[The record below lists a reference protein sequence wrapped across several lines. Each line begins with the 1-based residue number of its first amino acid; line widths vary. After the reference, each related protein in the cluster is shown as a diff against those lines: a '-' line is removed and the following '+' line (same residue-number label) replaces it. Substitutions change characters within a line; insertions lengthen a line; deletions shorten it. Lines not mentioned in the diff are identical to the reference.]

1 MPSNIPTPT
10 TTSVSKTGNW
20 WDSLGTPQY
29 GGTITFR
36 MNRDYGSFDPYFS
49 GGLTTMESAWL
60 ERLHTDDWRLDPTIF
75 PYKINFRPSEYVKGL
90 LAESWEFPNT
100 NTYVVHLRQGIHWQ
114 DIPPVNGREFTSDD
128 VVYDYDR
135 EYGLGDGFTKPSPF
149 QSVVAAFNYLKSV
162 TATDRYTVVFNWT
175 LPNPEV
181 IMESLQAALPTTVDI
196 VAREAIQQWGDVG
209 DWHHGIGTGP
219 FILQDYVTASS
230 VTLVKN
236 TNYWG
241 HDERY
246 PQNQLPYID
255 TLKILIITDDA
266 TALAGIRT
274 GKIDIMDGVSLQN
287 AQLMQKTNP
296 KILQITTPNQGA
308 LSIDPRNDV
317 KPFNDIRVRE
327 AMQMAIDLPTIANA
341 YYGGTV
347 EPYPSTL
354 TSNHMTGWGF
364 PYMQW
369 PQNLKDE
376 YAYNPTAAKQLLAAA
391 GYPNGFNTDVVAQ
404 NSSDLGLV
412 QVVKSYFAAV
422 GINMSIQTM
431 DDTSWTTFVQN
442 GHKQDAMAQKASG
455 TLGNTYEPV
464 RQLTKFQST
473 YAANYMMVRDPVFDA
488 FYDKAM
494 AGTSVDDIKKIMSDA
509 NEYVARQH
517 LVVSLLQPNL
527 YSVCQPWLKGFSG
540 QDQSI
545 GGSNGGPHLLGF
557 YMSRFWID
565 QTLK

>member
-1 MPSNIPTPT
+1 MP
-10 TTSVSKTGNW
+10 
-20 WDSLGTPQY
+20 
-29 GGTITFR
+29 
-36 MNRDYGSFDPYFS
+36 
-49 GGLTTMESAWL
+49 TMA
-60 ERLHTDDWRLDPTIF
+60 
-75 PYKINFRPSEYVKGL
+75 V
-90 LAESWEFPNT
+90 
-100 NTYVVHLRQGIHWQ
+100 
-114 DIPPVNGREFTSDD
+114 
-128 VVYDYDR
+128 
-135 EYGLGDGFTKPSPF
+135 
-149 QSVVAAFNYLKSV
+149 
-162 TATDRYTVVFNWT
+162 
-175 LPNPEV
+175 
-181 IMESLQAALPTTVDI
+181 
-196 VAREAIQQWGDVG
+196 
-209 DWHHGIGTGP
+209 
-219 FILQDYVTASS
+219 
-230 VTLVKN
+230 
-236 TNYWG
+236 
-241 HDERY
+241 
-246 PQNQLPYID
+246 
-255 TLKILIITDDA
+255 
-266 TALAGIRT
+266 
-274 GKIDIMDGVSLQN
+274 
-287 AQLMQKTNP
+287 
-296 KILQITTPNQGA
+296 
-308 LSIDPRNDV
+308 
-317 KPFNDIRVRE
+317 
-327 AMQMAIDLPTIANA
+327 
-341 YYGGTV
+341 V

-354 TSNHMTGWGF
+354 TSYHEGWGF
-364 PYMQW
+364 PYEQW

-391 GYPNGFNTDVVAQ
+391 GYPNGFNTDIVAQ
-404 NSSDLGLV
+404 NSSDLGLI

-557 YMSRFWID
+557 YMARFWID